1 MVSSNVW
8 LFWAVLSTVLTAMTV
23 IFAKAGVG
31 GVNTNLMGVLGTVL
45 MVVTVALVAIAV
57 LQWRTLSAIPLKS
70 WGLFGLMAVAD
81 VGSWIC
87 YFRALKFGDA
97 AKVASI
103 DKFSLV
109 LVALVSVT
117 VLGEKLSVPNWL
129 GIVLIAGGVFLAT
142 LK

>member
-1 MVSSNVW
+1 MISNAW
-8 LFWAVLSTVLTAMTV
+8 LFWAGLSTVLTAMTV

-31 GVNTNLMGVLGTVL
+31 GVTTNLMGVLGTVL
-45 MVVTVALVAIAV
+45 LVVTVALVAIAI
-57 LQWRTLSAIPLKS
+57 LQWRTLSMIPLKS
-70 WGLFGLMAVAD
+70 WGLFALMAVAD
-81 VGSWIC
+81 VGSWVC

-109 LVALVSVT
+109 LVALVSVS
-117 VLGEKLSVPNWL
+117 VLGEKLSLPNWL
-129 GIVLIAGGVFLAT
+129 GIILIAGGVFLAT

>member
-1 MVSSNVW
+1 MISNAW
-8 LFWAVLSTVLTAMTV
+8 LFWAGLSTVLTAMTV

-31 GVNTNLMGVLGTVL
+31 GVTTNLMGVLGTVL
-45 MVVTVALVAIAV
+45 LVVTVALVAIAI
-57 LQWRTLSAIPLKS
+57 LQWRTLSMIPLKS
-70 WGLFGLMAVAD
+70 WGLFALMAVAD

-109 LVALVSVT
+109 LVALVSVS
-117 VLGEKLSVPNWL
+117 VLGEKLSLPNWL
-129 GIVLIAGGVFLAT
+129 GIILIAGGVFLAT